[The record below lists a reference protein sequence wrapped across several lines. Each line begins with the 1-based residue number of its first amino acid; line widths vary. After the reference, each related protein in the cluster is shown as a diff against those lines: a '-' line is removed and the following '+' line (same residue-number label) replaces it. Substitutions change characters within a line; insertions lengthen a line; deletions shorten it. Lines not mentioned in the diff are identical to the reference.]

1 MCRRLGSGQCW
12 PNGTKQMCSAQQ
24 LWLRCYLACC
34 DPCNVCCWR
43 SMCPLSS
50 LLLQAQ
56 GRAKL
61 GVEAFAEALLG
72 FVKILA
78 ENSG

>member
-1 MCRRLGSGQCW
+1 MHATQMVLGVHATHMVLANDCVLCR
-12 PNGTKQMCSAQQ
+12 A
-24 LWLRCYLACC
+24 
-34 DPCNVCCWR
+34 V
-43 SMCPLSS
+43 
-50 LLLQAQ
+50 QAQ

-78 ENSG
+78 ENSGWVLGWT

>member
-1 MCRRLGSGQCW
+1 
-12 PNGTKQMCSAQQ
+12 
-24 LWLRCYLACC
+24 
-34 DPCNVCCWR
+34 
-43 SMCPLSS
+43 MCPLSS

>member
-1 MCRRLGSGQCW
+1 MM
-12 PNGTKQMCSAQQ
+12 NG
-24 LWLRCYLACC
+24 RCCQHRVVA
-34 DPCNVCCWR
+34 
-43 SMCPLSS
+43 
-50 LLLQAQ
+50 LQVQ